1 MYTPDLPLSAPRSTI
16 KRGTYSFLHTLAL
29 RSLCN
34 FPFAVDH
41 EVTDANGEVIDY
53 ESRDTITEP
62 LLTKSSTNPTIY
74 ARMVGNHKVAFPKLL
89 AAPHPYHLRN
99 GFPFAHSF
107 HATIVE
113 GRLLNFSHPDFEPTI
128 ADFLSYLDVLLTLNL
143 LAMFVMVL
151 PQTMTFKVTKDA
163 TGTHLS

>member
-1 MYTPDLPLSAPRSTI
+1 MWGDTGEACAVASRNASIIATYRLSVPQMTSAPRSTI

-128 ADFLSYLDVLLTLNL
+128 ADFLSYLDVLLSTCSPCL
-143 LAMFVMVL
+143 
-151 PQTMTFKVTKDA
+151 
-163 TGTHLS
+163 